1 MKRNYRPNRDPIKN
15 YFPLPNEIFSLGLDS
30 SEISIYAYLLRCEN
44 RKTFQCHPS
53 YKTIGRAVSLSEN
66 TVRKYVSSLEEKGLI
81 LTEPTTV
88 RGRNGHARNGNLR
101 YTICPIDEVVERSQQ
116 RQLARAQE
124 DAARQRAQAKLA
136 AWDG

>member
-1 MKRNYRPNRDPIKN
+1 MKFNYRPNRDPIKN

-30 SEISIYAYLLRCEN
+30 HEISIYAYLLRCEN

-66 TVRKYVSSLEEKGLI
+66 TVRKYVSSLEAKGLI
-81 LTEPTTV
+81 MTEPTTV
-88 RGRNGHARNGNLR
+88 RGKNGNLR
-101 YTICPIDEVVERSQQ
+101 YTICPIDDVLERNHQ

>member
-53 YKTIGRAVSLSEN
+53 YKTIGRAVCLSEN

-88 RGRNGHARNGNLR
+88 TTRNGRVRNGNLL
-101 YTICPIDEVVERSQQ
+101 YTICPIDEEVERSQQ
-116 RQLARAQE
+116 RQLALAQE

-136 AWDG
+136 VWDG

>member
-1 MKRNYRPNRDPIKN
+1 MKRNYRTDRDPIKN

-88 RGRNGHARNGNLR
+88 TTRNGRVRNGNLL

-116 RQLARAQE
+116 RQLALAQE

-136 AWDG
+136 VWDG